1 MIGQRELKLED
12 YLAIARRH
20 RLILIVP
27 ALLGAILGYGISLT
41 IPYQYLSQ
49 TLVLVKQ
56 PAVPDSVVKPIV
68 NEDLN
73 QRLATMKQQILSRT
87 RLEPIIQDFGLYK
100 KDQEKGLPME
110 ELVARLR
117 KTITVTLVESMT
129 ETRNQVPGF
138 TVAVVSD
145 NPRLAQQI
153 CTQIT
158 SMFIEESEKTLETSA
173 ANTTDFI
180 SRQVTQAK
188 VKLDEQDAK
197 LATFKRQFMG
207 SLPEDEAAN
216 LNLLNGLNTQLEATT
231 QALSRA
237 QQEKAFAESMLSQQ
251 LAAWQSTASEKSPL
265 TLEMQLSDL
274 QNQLV
279 SMEAR
284 YTEDYPDVIKL
295 KNNITQLKKKIADT
309 HASDSQKPSAPKDAI
324 EPPNIQQLR
333 AQIHQNDLVI
343 KDKTVQEEQIQNQI
357 RTYQGRISL
366 SPSVEQQYKELT
378 RDYQT
383 SSDNYNDL
391 LKKQTASQMGKDL
404 QTQQQGEQFTV
415 LDPASLPESPTYPD
429 HGLFGMG
436 GLAAGL
442 MIGVGIVLV
451 IEMRDNTLRTERD
464 VEFFLKVPTLA
475 MVPALELQ
483 GGPAYGPGGG
493 NGKNGKGFG
502 NGKGTKYKD
511 PDSVARPSLRER
523 VGMRS

>member
-1 MIGQRELKLED
+1 
-12 YLAIARRH
+12 
-20 RLILIVP
+20 
-27 ALLGAILGYGISLT
+27 
-41 IPYQYLSQ
+41 
-49 TLVLVKQ
+49 
-56 PAVPDSVVKPIV
+56 VKPIV

-100 KDQEKGLPME
+100 KDQEKLPME
-110 ELVARLR
+110 ELVGRLR

-138 TVAVVSD
+138 TVTVVSD

-153 CTQIT
+153 CTQVT
-158 SMFIEESEKTLETSA
+158 SMFIEESAKTMEQLTT
-173 ANTTDFI
+173 NTTDFI
-180 SRQVTQAK
+180 TRQLAQAK
-188 VKLDEQDAK
+188 VKLDEQDSK

-251 LAAWQSTASEKSPL
+251 LAAWQSTTTEKSPL
-265 TLEMQLSDL
+265 TLEMQLNDL

-295 KNNITQLKKKIADT
+295 KNNIAQLKRKIADT
-309 HASDSQKPSAPKDAI
+309 HTADAQRPAAAPKDAI

-343 KDKTVQEEQIQNQI
+343 KDKTVQQEQVQAQI

-378 RDYQT
+378 RDYQ
-383 SSDNYNDL
+383 SSLDNYNDL
-391 LKKQTASQMGKDL
+391 LKKQTQSQIGKDL
-404 QTQQQGEQFTV
+404 ETQQQGEQFQV
-415 LDPASLPESPTYPD
+415 LDPASLPESPTFPD
-429 HGLFGMG
+429 HKLFGMG
-436 GLAAGL
+436 GLAGGL
-442 MIGVGIVLV
+442 VIGVGIVLV
-451 IEMRDNTLRTERD
+451 MEMRDNTLRTERD

-483 GGPAYGPGGG
+483 GAPVYGRGGG
-493 NGKNGKGFG
+493 YGKKGKGFG
-502 NGKGTKYKD
+502 NGNGSKYKN
-511 PDSVARPSLRER
+511 PDNVVRPSPRDR

>member
-1 MIGQRELKLED
+1 MIGQRELKMED

-20 RLILIVP
+20 RLILVLP
-27 ALLGAILGYGISLT
+27 AILGAILAYGISLT

-100 KDQEKGLPME
+100 KDQDRGLPME
-110 ELVARLR
+110 ELVGRLR

-138 TVAVVSD
+138 TVTVVSD

-153 CTQIT
+153 CTQVT
-158 SMFIEESEKTLETSA
+158 SMFIEESAKTMEQLTT
-173 ANTTDFI
+173 NTTEFI
-180 SRQVTQAK
+180 TRQLGQAK
-188 VKLDEQDAK
+188 VKLDEQDSR
-197 LATFKRQFMG
+197 LAAFKRQFMG

-251 LAAWQSTASEKSPL
+251 LAAWQSTTTEKSPL
-265 TLEMQLSDL
+265 TLDMQLNDL

-279 SMEAR
+279 SMEAK
-284 YTEDYPDVIKL
+284 YTADYPDVIRL
-295 KNNITQLKKKIADT
+295 KNNIAQLKKKIADA
-309 HASDSQKPSAPKDAI
+309 HASDAQRPSAPKDAV

-343 KDKTVQEEQIQNQI
+343 KDKTVQEEQIQAQI

-378 RDYQT
+378 RDYQ
-383 SSDNYNDL
+383 SSLDNYNDL
-391 LKKQTASQMGKDL
+391 LKKQTQSQIGKDL
-404 QTQQQGEQFTV
+404 ETQQQGEQFQV

-429 HGLFGMG
+429 HKLFGMG
-436 GLAAGL
+436 GLAGGL

-483 GGPAYGPGGG
+483 GGPAFGG
-493 NGKNGKGFG
+493 NGKSGKGLG
-502 NGKGTKYKD
+502 NGNGPKYKD
-511 PDSVARPSLRER
+511 PNNVVRPSPRER
-523 VGMRS
+523 AGMRS

>member
-1 MIGQRELKLED
+1 
-12 YLAIARRH
+12 
-20 RLILIVP
+20 VP
-27 ALLGAILGYGISLT
+27 AILGAILGYGISLT

-110 ELVARLR
+110 ELVGRLR

-138 TVAVVSD
+138 TVTVVSD

-153 CTQIT
+153 CTQVT
-158 SMFIEESEKTLETSA
+158 SMFIEESAKTMEQLTT
-173 ANTTDFI
+173 NTTDFI
-180 SRQVTQAK
+180 TRQLAQAK
-188 VKLDEQDAK
+188 VKLDEQDSK

-251 LAAWQSTASEKSPL
+251 LAAWQSTTTEKSPL
-265 TLEMQLSDL
+265 TLEMQLNDL

-295 KNNITQLKKKIADT
+295 KNNIAQLKKKIADT
-309 HASDSQKPSAPKDAI
+309 HASDAQRPSAAP
-324 EPPNIQQLR
+324 
-333 AQIHQNDLVI
+333 
-343 KDKTVQEEQIQNQI
+343 
-357 RTYQGRISL
+357 RT
-366 SPSVEQQYKELT
+366 PSS
-378 RDYQT
+378 RRT
-383 SSDNYNDL
+383 SSNC
-391 LKKQTASQMGKDL
+391 
-404 QTQQQGEQFTV
+404 
-415 LDPASLPESPTYPD
+415 
-429 HGLFGMG
+429 
-436 GLAAGL
+436 
-442 MIGVGIVLV
+442 
-451 IEMRDNTLRTERD
+451 
-464 VEFFLKVPTLA
+464 
-475 MVPALELQ
+475 
-483 GGPAYGPGGG
+483 
-493 NGKNGKGFG
+493 
-502 NGKGTKYKD
+502 
-511 PDSVARPSLRER
+511 AR
-523 VGMRS
+523 RSIKTIW

>member
-1 MIGQRELKLED
+1 MED

-20 RLILIVP
+20 RLILVLPVI
-27 ALLGAILGYGISLT
+27 LGAILAYGISLT

-100 KDQEKGLPME
+100 KDQDRGLPME
-110 ELVARLR
+110 ELVGRLR

-138 TVAVVSD
+138 TVTVVSD

-153 CTQIT
+153 CTQVT
-158 SMFIEESEKTLETSA
+158 SMFIEESAKTMEQLTT
-173 ANTTDFI
+173 NTTEFI
-180 SRQVTQAK
+180 TRQLGQAK
-188 VKLDEQDAK
+188 VKLDEQDSR
-197 LATFKRQFMG
+197 LAAFKRQFMG

-251 LAAWQSTASEKSPL
+251 LAAWQSTTTEKSPL
-265 TLEMQLSDL
+265 TLDMQLNDL

-279 SMEAR
+279 SMEAK
-284 YTEDYPDVIKL
+284 YTADYPDVIRL
-295 KNNITQLKKKIADT
+295 KNNIAQLKKKIADA
-309 HASDSQKPSAPKDAI
+309 HASDAQRPSAPKDAV

-343 KDKTVQEEQIQNQI
+343 KDKTVQEEQIQAQI

-378 RDYQT
+378 RDYQ
-383 SSDNYNDL
+383 SSLDNYNDL
-391 LKKQTASQMGKDL
+391 LKKQTQSQIGKDL
-404 QTQQQGEQFTV
+404 ETQQQGEQFQV

-429 HGLFGMG
+429 HKLFGMG
-436 GLAAGL
+436 GLAGGL

-483 GGPAYGPGGG
+483 GGPAFGG
-493 NGKNGKGFG
+493 NGKNGKGLG
-502 NGKGTKYKD
+502 NGNGPKYKD
-511 PDSVARPSLRER
+511 PNNVVRPSPRER
-523 VGMRS
+523 AGMRS

>member
-1 MIGQRELKLED
+1 MIGQRELKMED

-20 RLILIVP
+20 RLILVLP
-27 ALLGAILGYGISLT
+27 AILGAILAYGISLT

-100 KDQEKGLPME
+100 KDQDRGLPME
-110 ELVARLR
+110 ELVGRLR

-138 TVAVVSD
+138 TVTVVSD

-153 CTQIT
+153 CTQVT
-158 SMFIEESEKTLETSA
+158 SMFIEESAKTMEQLTT
-173 ANTTDFI
+173 NTTEFI
-180 SRQVTQAK
+180 TRQLGQAK
-188 VKLDEQDAK
+188 VKLDEQDSR
-197 LATFKRQFMG
+197 LAAFKRQFMG

-251 LAAWQSTASEKSPL
+251 LAAWQSTTTEKSPL
-265 TLEMQLSDL
+265 TLDMQLNDL

-279 SMEAR
+279 SMEAK
-284 YTEDYPDVIKL
+284 YTADYPDVIRL
-295 KNNITQLKKKIADT
+295 KNNIAQLKKKIADA
-309 HASDSQKPSAPKDAI
+309 HASDAQRPSAPKDAV

-343 KDKTVQEEQIQNQI
+343 KDKTVQEEQIQAQI

-378 RDYQT
+378 RDYQ
-383 SSDNYNDL
+383 SSLDNYNDL
-391 LKKQTASQMGKDL
+391 LKKQTQSQIGKDL
-404 QTQQQGEQFTV
+404 ETQQQGEQFQV

-429 HGLFGMG
+429 HRLFGMG
-436 GLAAGL
+436 GLAGGL

-483 GGPAYGPGGG
+483 GGPAFGG

-502 NGKGTKYKD
+502 NGQGPKYKD
-511 PDSVARPSLRER
+511 PNNVVRPSPRER
-523 VGMRS
+523 AGMRS

>member
-20 RLILIVP
+20 RLLLIVP

-197 LATFKRQFMG
+197 LAAFKRQFMG

-265 TLEMQLSDL
+265 TLEMQLNDL
-274 QNQLV
+274 QN
-279 SMEAR
+279 
-284 YTEDYPDVIKL
+284 
-295 KNNITQLKKKIADT
+295 
-309 HASDSQKPSAPKDAI
+309 
-324 EPPNIQQLR
+324 
-333 AQIHQNDLVI
+333 
-343 KDKTVQEEQIQNQI
+343 
-357 RTYQGRISL
+357 
-366 SPSVEQQYKELT
+366 
-378 RDYQT
+378 
-383 SSDNYNDL
+383 
-391 LKKQTASQMGKDL
+391 
-404 QTQQQGEQFTV
+404 
-415 LDPASLPESPTYPD
+415 
-429 HGLFGMG
+429 
-436 GLAAGL
+436 
-442 MIGVGIVLV
+442 
-451 IEMRDNTLRTERD
+451 
-464 VEFFLKVPTLA
+464 
-475 MVPALELQ
+475 
-483 GGPAYGPGGG
+483 
-493 NGKNGKGFG
+493 
-502 NGKGTKYKD
+502 
-511 PDSVARPSLRER
+511 
-523 VGMRS
+523 

>member
-27 ALLGAILGYGISLT
+27 ALLGAVLVYGISLT

-129 ETRNQVPGF
+129 ELRNQVPGF
-138 TVAVVSD
+138 TVTVVSD

-158 SMFIEESEKTLETSA
+158 SMFIEESEKTLENSA

-197 LATFKRQFMG
+197 LAAFKRQFMG

-265 TLEMQLSDL
+265 TLEMQLNDL

-295 KNNITQLKKKIADT
+295 KNNIAQLKKKIADA
-309 HASDSQKPSAPKDAI
+309 HASDTPKTAPKDAI

-343 KDKTVQEEQIQNQI
+343 KDKTVQEEQIQTQI

-404 QTQQQGEQFTV
+404 QTQQQGEQFTI

-429 HGLFGMG
+429 HKLFGLG
-436 GLAAGL
+436 GLAGGL

-483 GGPAYGPGGG
+483 GGPMYGNGGG
-493 NGKNGKGFG
+493 NGKKGKGFG
-502 NGKGTKYKD
+502 NGKGPKYKD
-511 PDSVARPSLRER
+511 PDNVVRPSPRER
-523 VGMRS
+523 SSMRS